1 MLKID
6 LIMRTYGNSVNG
18 LSRYDRNLFEGLSK
32 REDVRVE
39 VRLVQGPTNSISN
52 RLRGVRGLDVATFLE
67 VYPLKLPCIEGD
79 LGHITTNSQAL
90 ALIRKPQVPIV
101 ITVHDIIHY
110 TYRHDRHLSNYSH
123 ILQRFASTLATHNLR
138 HASHLIAVSAF
149 TKQELICH
157 LGIPSEC
164 ISIIRSGV
172 DGSRFRPEPIPPTF
186 YDKYGLNSRT
196 PYVLHVSSEE
206 PRKNID
212 TLLHAWV
219 QVQKQHP
226 EATLLKVGRCL
237 HPGERVRLLKII
249 ADLNIGGT
257 VRFIDE
263 VPDQD
268 LPLFYNAASAFAFPS
283 VSEGFGFPVLEAM
296 ACGTPVVCSD
306 VPALTELVEG
316 VGLQHSPKDTATL
329 SSHLCALLEGC
340 HPRREASAPG
350 LERAAQYSWERTVDQ
365 TYRVYQHL
373 IEVQG

>member
-1 MLKID
+1 
-6 LIMRTYGNSVNG
+6 LITRSYGASMNG
-18 LSRYDRNLFEGLSK
+18 LSRYDRNLMEGLKK
-32 REDVRVE
+32 REDIHIEIR
-39 VRLVQGPTNSISN
+39 QIKGPKNYISD
-52 RLRGVRGLDVATFLE
+52 RLRGIRGLDLSTFLE
-67 VYPLKLPCIEGD
+67 VYPLTLPPVQGD
-79 LGHITTNSQAL
+79 LGHITTNSQAM
-90 ALIRKPQVPIV
+90 ALRRKPTVPMIV
-101 ITVHDIIHY
+101 TVHDIIHY
-110 TYRHDRHLSNYSH
+110 TYRHDQHLSAYNH
-123 ILQRFASTLATHNLR
+123 VVDRLASGLAAHNLR
-138 HASHLIAVSAF
+138 YASHIISVSGF
-149 TKQELICH
+149 TKNELIRH
-157 LGIPSEC
+157 IGIPAES
-164 ISIIRSGV
+164 ISIIPLGIN
-172 DGSRFRPEPIPPTF
+172 GQKFRPLVVPSAF

-316 VGLQHSPKDTATL
+316 VGLQHLPKDTATL